1 MKSRKNVFAG
11 VMAVC
16 LMLTG
21 FVYADDPT
29 NGPGS
34 LAYSSVGGGLGWQE
48 GTSRQRVFYSDGI
61 RVSTGPTVGIT
72 GVTFG
77 FNFSSIF
84 TFIECCRP
92 TTLKQSWCNF
102 NADDPRC
109 AD

>member
-1 MKSRKNVFAG
+1 MKRRKNVFAS
-11 VMAVC
+11 VLALC

-21 FVYADDPT
+21 FVYADNPT
-29 NGPGS
+29 NEPGALS
-34 LAYSSVGGGLGWQE
+34 YSSSVGGLGWQE

-61 RVSTGPTVGIT
+61 RVTTGPTVGIT
-72 GVTFG
+72 GISLA
-77 FNFSSIF
+77 FNFSSVF

-102 NADDPRC
+102 SADDPRC